1 MNCSQIKYSIP
12 FPSKMQ
18 VKNEFF
24 YFFLAF
30 LSDPQVNLCYDIF
43 WDYYYKSFQLFYMY
57 SRNLFVL
64 DFVRKTSRV
73 HVHRMEVIFLDNVH
87 WRNIMTEKLEKLKQ
101 GYANLSEWL
110 EHIMAAIVLI
120 AIVIAIASLW
130 EPFKEFL
137 HTRTE
142 SGSFLEYMASVFD
155 IVIGIE
161 FFKLLCKPRKDTMLE
176 VLMFVIAR
184 HMIIEHT
191 TAVENLLSIIA
202 ISILIIV
209 DRYFLKS
216 KTLN

>member
-1 MNCSQIKYSIP
+1 MN
-12 FPSKMQ
+12 
-18 VKNEFF
+18 FF
-24 YFFLAF
+24 IFFLAF

-73 HVHRMEVIFLDNVH
+73 HLHRMEVIFLDNVH

-101 GYANLSEWL
+101 GYTNLSEWL

>member
-73 HVHRMEVIFLDNVH
+73 HLHRMEVIFLDNVH

-101 GYANLSEWL
+101 GYTNLSEWL

-191 TAVENLLSIIA
+191 TAFENLLSIVA

>member
-64 DFVRKTSRV
+64 DFVGKTSRV
-73 HVHRMEVIFLDNVH
+73 HLHRMEVIFLDNVH

-101 GYANLSEWL
+101 GYTNLSEWL

>member
-1 MNCSQIKYSIP
+1 
-12 FPSKMQ
+12 MQ

-101 GYANLSEWL
+101 GYTNLSEWL

>member
-12 FPSKMQ
+12 FTSKMQ

-73 HVHRMEVIFLDNVH
+73 HLHRMEVIFLDNVH

-101 GYANLSEWL
+101 GYTNLSEWL

-142 SGSFLEYMASVFD
+142 SGSFLKYMASVFD

-216 KTLN
+216 KILN

>member
-1 MNCSQIKYSIP
+1 
-12 FPSKMQ
+12 MQ

-30 LSDPQVNLCYDIF
+30 LSDPQINLCYDIF

-73 HVHRMEVIFLDNVH
+73 HLHRMEVIFLDNVH

-101 GYANLSEWL
+101 GYTNLSEWL

-142 SGSFLEYMASVFD
+142 SGSFL
-155 IVIGIE
+155 
-161 FFKLLCKPRKDTMLE
+161 
-176 VLMFVIAR
+176 
-184 HMIIEHT
+184 
-191 TAVENLLSIIA
+191 
-202 ISILIIV
+202 
-209 DRYFLKS
+209 
-216 KTLN
+216 

>member
-18 VKNEFF
+18 VENEFF

-73 HVHRMEVIFLDNVH
+73 HLHRMEVIFLDNVH

-101 GYANLSEWL
+101 GYTNLSEWL

-137 HTRTE
+137 HTRME

-191 TAVENLLSIIA
+191 TAFENLLSIIA

>member
-1 MNCSQIKYSIP
+1 
-12 FPSKMQ
+12 
-18 VKNEFF
+18 
-24 YFFLAF
+24 
-30 LSDPQVNLCYDIF
+30 
-43 WDYYYKSFQLFYMY
+43 
-57 SRNLFVL
+57 
-64 DFVRKTSRV
+64 
-73 HVHRMEVIFLDNVH
+73 
-87 WRNIMTEKLEKLKQ
+87 MTEKLEKLKQ
-101 GYANLSEWL
+101 GYTNLSEWL

-120 AIVIAIASLW
+120 AIVIAIACLW

>member
-1 MNCSQIKYSIP
+1 MCSHK
-12 FPSKMQ
+12 SKC
-18 VKNEFF
+18 K
-24 YFFLAF
+24 
-30 LSDPQVNLCYDIF
+30 
-43 WDYYYKSFQLFYMY
+43 K
-57 SRNLFVL
+57 
-64 DFVRKTSRV
+64 DFESTFTSNGGY
-73 HVHRMEVIFLDNVH
+73 FLDNVH

-101 GYANLSEWL
+101 GYTNLSEWL

>member
-73 HVHRMEVIFLDNVH
+73 HLHRMEVIFLDNVH

-137 HTRTE
+137 HTRME

-191 TAVENLLSIIA
+191 TAFENLLSIIA

>member
-73 HVHRMEVIFLDNVH
+73 HLHQMEVIFLDNVH

-101 GYANLSEWL
+101 GYTNLSEWL

>member
-30 LSDPQVNLCYDIF
+30 LSDPQINLCYDIF

-73 HVHRMEVIFLDNVH
+73 HLHRMEVIFLDNVH

>member
-1 MNCSQIKYSIP
+1 
-12 FPSKMQ
+12 MQ

-73 HVHRMEVIFLDNVH
+73 HLHRMEVIFLDNVH

-101 GYANLSEWL
+101 GYTNLSEWL

>member
-1 MNCSQIKYSIP
+1 MN
-12 FPSKMQ
+12 
-18 VKNEFF
+18 FF
-24 YFFLAF
+24 IFFLAF

-73 HVHRMEVIFLDNVH
+73 HLHRMEVIFLDNVH

-101 GYANLSEWL
+101 GYTSLSEWL

-216 KTLN
+216 KILN

>member
-1 MNCSQIKYSIP
+1 MN
-12 FPSKMQ
+12 
-18 VKNEFF
+18 FF
-24 YFFLAF
+24 IFFLAF
-30 LSDPQVNLCYDIF
+30 LSDPQINLCYDIF

-73 HVHRMEVIFLDNVH
+73 HLHRMEVIFLDNVH

-101 GYANLSEWL
+101 GYTNLSEWL

-216 KTLN
+216 KILN

>member
-101 GYANLSEWL
+101 GYTNLSEWL

>member
-30 LSDPQVNLCYDIF
+30 LSDPQINLCYDIF

-73 HVHRMEVIFLDNVH
+73 HLHRMEVIFLDNVH

-101 GYANLSEWL
+101 GYTNLSEWL

-216 KTLN
+216 KILN

>member
-73 HVHRMEVIFLDNVH
+73 HLHRMEVIFLDNVH

>member
-1 MNCSQIKYSIP
+1 
-12 FPSKMQ
+12 
-18 VKNEFF
+18 
-24 YFFLAF
+24 
-30 LSDPQVNLCYDIF
+30 
-43 WDYYYKSFQLFYMY
+43 
-57 SRNLFVL
+57 
-64 DFVRKTSRV
+64 
-73 HVHRMEVIFLDNVH
+73 
-87 WRNIMTEKLEKLKQ
+87 MTEKLEKLKQ

-110 EHIMAAIVLI
+110 EHIMAAIGLI
-120 AIVIAIASLW
+120 DSVIAICSLW
-130 EPFKEFL
+130 APFKEFL
-137 HTRTE
+137 QTRSE
-142 SGSFLEYMASVFD
+142 SGAFLKYMASVFD

-191 TAVENLLSIIA
+191 TAFENLLSIVA

>member
-57 SRNLFVL
+57 SQNLFVL

-73 HVHRMEVIFLDNVH
+73 LLHRMEVIFLDNVH

-101 GYANLSEWL
+101 GYTNLSEWL

>member
-1 MNCSQIKYSIP
+1 
-12 FPSKMQ
+12 MQ

-30 LSDPQVNLCYDIF
+30 LSDPQINLCYDIF

-73 HVHRMEVIFLDNVH
+73 HLHRMEVIFLDNVH

-101 GYANLSEWL
+101 GYTNLSEWL

>member
-1 MNCSQIKYSIP
+1 MTCSQIKYSIP

-73 HVHRMEVIFLDNVH
+73 HLHRMEVIFLDNVH

-101 GYANLSEWL
+101 GYTNLSEWL

>member
-1 MNCSQIKYSIP
+1 MNCSQIKYFIP

-30 LSDPQVNLCYDIF
+30 LSDPQINLCYDIF

-73 HVHRMEVIFLDNVH
+73 HLHRMEVIFLDNVH

-101 GYANLSEWL
+101 GYTNLSEWL

>member
-1 MNCSQIKYSIP
+1 
-12 FPSKMQ
+12 MQ

-73 HVHRMEVIFLDNVH
+73 HLHRMEVIFLDNVH

-101 GYANLSEWL
+101 GYTNLSEWL

-137 HTRTE
+137 HIRTE

-216 KTLN
+216 KILN